1 MAEICLLRP
10 NRKFSCIVS
19 SAPHLNSS
27 GPYTFGIAGFSGWLF
42 KMGRAEFKMGY
53 GGIHNGIGRRRGL
66 ANPLLVH
73 DKLHCILVGHASRS
87 LGNAVPRSRLRGLPS
102 PFSKAPQL
110 SASAWP
116 LQRESLPP
124 RNRVNRFPVLL
135 LYHPGRSIGR
145 RRRYFEQV
153 RYLRASR

>member
-1 MAEICLLRP
+1 MT
-10 NRKFSCIVS
+10 N
-19 SAPHLNSS
+19 
-27 GPYTFGIAGFSGWLF
+27 
-42 KMGRAEFKMGY
+42 
-53 GGIHNGIGRRRGL
+53 
-66 ANPLLVH
+66 
-73 DKLHCILVGHASRS
+73 CILVGHASRS
-87 LGNAVPRSRLRGLPS
+87 LGNAVPRSRLRGPPS

-153 RYLRASR
+153 DTFARAASPLVQASVPPSVRRSAWRRLRRPARAMRWNGLRIGQSPQGIRAYSRRATDRRPRHVSQG